1 MITPTKGSIR
11 ITMIIAL
18 VAGIAFASQSQATVL
33 RVIAVQTD
41 NTSGYVKEL
50 AKGQAL
56 IKRLGSSAVLRVW
69 RARFAGRD
77 TGTVVVSVEYPNLA
91 TLAQDEARALADPE
105 YSAWLSGLDKIR
117 KIVSDSTYDEL
128 KP

>member
-1 MITPTKGSIR
+1 MITPTKGLIH
-11 ITMIIAL
+11 IAMIFAL
-18 VAGIAFASQSQATVL
+18 LAGVAFASQSQATVL
-33 RVIAVQTD
+33 RVIVVQTD
-41 NTSGYVKEL
+41 NTSGYVKEI
-50 AKGQAL
+50 AKGQA
-56 IKRLGSSAVLRVW
+56 ITKRLGSSAVLRVW

-77 TGTVVVSVEYPNLA
+77 TGTVVVSIEYSSLA
-91 TLAQDEARALADPE
+91 TLAQDEAKTLADPE